1 MTESNSQQ
9 SALDILLS
17 AIAKINEQYTI
28 FMHTQEPKNYNV
40 LSDTELIHNAYILLP
55 DENLSIACQTCGYKR
70 LYALRRFLHTFNIHL
85 DYNSH
90 PTVANW

>member
-1 MTESNSQQ
+1 MTEENTQQ
-9 SALDILLS
+9 TTLDMLLS
-17 AIAKINEQYTI
+17 AIANINEKYTI
-28 FMHTQEPKNYNV
+28 FMRTQEPKNYNV
-40 LSDTELIHNAYILLP
+40 STDTELIYNAYILLP
-55 DENLSIACQTCGYKR
+55 DENLSIAWQTHGYKR